1 MCSVLCT
8 LSGSLRP
15 DFLMS
20 MGPCHDLGLALRTPI
35 FPLRFQRT
43 DWPLMPG
50 ILSPPGERSL
60 AHSSPRRVS
69 AAPATHAISAE
80 RKTGEAVCETRCG
93 AKALL
98 QTIST
103 AYVLV
108 LKYGFHMIR
117 FRPALYET
125 GYGVSHSAVR
135 HQAKLSSDASGV
147 LEYTTPYFTAGFLA
161 RPWAV

>member
-1 MCSVLCT
+1 M
-8 LSGSLRP
+8 
-15 DFLMS
+15 
-20 MGPCHDLGLALRTPI
+20 
-35 FPLRFQRT
+35 
-43 DWPLMPG
+43 
-50 ILSPPGERSL
+50 
-60 AHSSPRRVS
+60 
-69 AAPATHAISAE
+69 
-80 RKTGEAVCETRCG
+80 CETRCG

-103 AYVLV
+103 AYILV

-147 LEYTTPYFTAGFLA
+147 LEYTKSYFIFGTTT
-161 RPWAV
+161 RAVRVRSG